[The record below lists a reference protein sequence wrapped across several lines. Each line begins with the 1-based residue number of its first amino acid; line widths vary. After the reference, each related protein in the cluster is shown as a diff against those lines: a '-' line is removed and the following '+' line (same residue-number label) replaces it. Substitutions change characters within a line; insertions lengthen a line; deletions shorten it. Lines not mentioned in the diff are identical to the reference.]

1 MSLVTND
8 NELKVTFVIMEIKDR
23 IRMVIDSHRLTAGA
37 FADKIG
43 VQRSNVSHVL
53 SGRNKPSFEFVEKM
67 LLAFPKV
74 QAHWLLTGKQQVSE
88 QLEKPVESLQSSLVM
103 KEEVPSANEKPLKAK
118 STKEVVKIVVFYNDF
133 TFDTHLPNE
142 Q

>member
-1 MSLVTND
+1 
-8 NELKVTFVIMEIKDR
+8 MEIKDR

-74 QAHWLLTGKQQVSE
+74 QAHWLLTGRQQASDG
-88 QLEKPVESLQSSLVM
+88 VEVQVAKAGSQLVM
-103 KEEVPSANEKPLKAK
+103 KDESPLVYERPIKEKTEKPE
-118 STKEVVKIVVFYNDF
+118 KEIVKIVTFYSDF
-133 TFDTHLPNE
+133 TFDTYLPNG